1 MTKDEIERQA
11 KAAGVTPGEWLKSN
25 QVAEEAAVETI
36 ATPSQ
41 PIVEMQHVII
51 TLADGRRGVFMGP
64 ALIKEIEMKLNTV
77 PKLVAID
84 FDPPRA
90 VAVPVPREVPTDS
103 VEETPDADTKIDEQ
117 PAAGLE

>member
-1 MTKDEIERQA
+1 MEQSPQESEIQN
-11 KAAGVTPGEWLKSN
+11 KI
-25 QVAEEAAVETI
+25 AEETAVEKP
-36 ATPSQ
+36 ANV
-41 PIVEMQHVII
+41 VEMQHVVI

-64 ALIKEIEMKLNTV
+64 ALIKKIEMDLNTV

-90 VAVPVPREVPTDS
+90 VAVPVPRETVPVTDP
-103 VEETPDADTKIDEQ
+103 VEETPNADTKVDEQ